1 MSNLKKIG
9 ILLIVVS
16 IICAGFG
23 YHQTHNEDYEQV
35 SREYEAYSYIDRE
48 LGSLYSPDSFAGM
61 INRGIASK
69 FEKAANAWAPK
80 VRSYKDRAKGFY
92 IAGGVLL
99 VSGIAAVLR
108 SKKKET
114 VDNTEENMQ

>member
-1 MSNLKKIG
+1 MSNLKKFG

-16 IICAGFG
+16 VICAGFG
-23 YHQTHNEDYEQV
+23 YHQTHNKDYKQV
-35 SREYEAYSYIDRE
+35 RRWCEAYSYIDRE
-48 LGSLYSPDSFAGM
+48 LGSMYSPYSFAGM
-61 INRGIASK
+61 INRGIASEFK
-69 FEKAANAWAPK
+69 EAANAWAPK
-80 VRSYKDRAKGFY
+80 VQSYEDKAKGFY

-99 VSGIAAVLR
+99 ASGIAALLR